1 MMKEQLEIERVF
13 LLRSM
18 PELPPG
24 SKRLMIE
31 QGYLS
36 GSDGSRQGR
45 LRRTLYEDG
54 SSIHHRNEKT
64 GSGRVRQEREGEIT
78 AEEFAREWA
87 DTQGRRIVKAR
98 HRVAVGDLVWEID
111 EFLGF
116 PLFLA
121 EVELP
126 AVTHAVIIPKWLER
140 VMVRE
145 VSEDSRYHNYA
156 LALQGP
162 PTETVGR

>member
-1 MMKEQLEIERVF
+1 MKEQLEIERVF

-24 SKRLMIE
+24 SKQLKIE

-36 GSDGSRQGR
+36 GSDGTRQGR
-45 LRRTLYEDG
+45 LRRTKYEDG
-54 SSIHHRNEKT
+54 SCVHHRNEKT
-64 GSGRVRQEREGEIT
+64 GTGRVRQEREGEISPD
-78 AEEFAREWA
+78 EFAREWPN
-87 DTQGRRIVKAR
+87 TQGRRIVKTR
-98 HRVAVGDLVWEID
+98 HRVEVGDLVWEID

-126 AVTHAVIIPKWLER
+126 AVAHAVTVPPWLDA

-145 VSEDSRYHNYA
+145 VSEDARYHNYA

-162 PTETVGR
+162 PT